1 MHLTKK
7 VGLFINSK
15 SCFIDN
21 ERHNKEYKSYDI
33 NDQLIN
39 QLNNYTEYLN
49 YLW

>member
-1 MHLTKK
+1 MNLTKK
-7 VGLFINSK
+7 AELVINSE

-21 ERHNKEYKSYDI
+21 ERQNKEYKAYDI

-49 YLW
+49 CWW